1 MINIINAKFITSVP
15 SINLAPEE
23 PLPEV
28 AFLARSNVG
37 KSSLLNSLVDHKG
50 MAKVSATPGKTQLI
64 NFFGVEFID
73 RETEERQEARFVD
86 LPGFGYAKVS
96 KSIKAQWQRSLT
108 QFIAEREHI
117 KLFIHLIDAR
127 HPDLD
132 IDTDVDNYLSEILE
146 EDQVLLH
153 VFTKMDKLNQK
164 EIGALKNRYPGAL
177 MVSNTKKK
185 GIDKL
190 TKIIYDILFEEVPDS
205 LDDTPY
211 LDKNE
216 TGAEEI

>member
-1 MINIINAKFITSVP
+1 MIDIINAKFITSVP
-15 SINLAPEE
+15 TINLAPEE
-23 PLPEV
+23 ELPEV

-37 KSSLLNSLVDHKG
+37 KSSLLNSLVKHKG
-50 MAKVSATPGKTQLI
+50 MAKVSSTPGKTQLI
-64 NFFGVEFID
+64 NFFNLEFLD
-73 RETEERQEARFVD
+73 RETDERREARFVD

-132 IDTDVDNYLSEILE
+132 IDTDVDNYLEEIIE
-146 EDQVLLH
+146 GDQVLLH

-164 EIGALKNRYPGAL
+164 ELGALRNKYPGSL

-185 GIDKL
+185 GMEKL
-190 TKIIYDILFEEVPDS
+190 TQVIYDILFEEIEEEV
-205 LDDTPY
+205 
-211 LDKNE
+211 
-216 TGAEEI
+216 EEIQ